1 MNERK
6 LSVGGDAT
14 GNFNLGDNVK
24 QGDVTVTS
32 GDVAAT
38 KQDLL
43 AQLAAL
49 RAELEQIGRT
59 DALSRVDDLEEETTA
74 SEVDNVG
81 GRKAFDRL
89 KNALTGVSAVT
100 GLLAGIE
107 DQVRA
112 LFT

>member
-1 MNERK
+1 MNDRK
-6 LSVGGDAT
+6 MSVGGDAT

-24 QGDVTVTS
+24 QGDVTVTPA
-32 GDVAAT
+32 VAAA

-49 RAELEQIGRT
+49 REQLAEIGRT

-74 SEVDNVG
+74 SEVDKPG

-89 KNALTGVSAVT
+89 KTALTGVSAVT

-112 LFT
+112 LFS

>member
-6 LSVGGDAT
+6 MSVGGDAT

-24 QGDVTVTS
+24 QGDVTVTPA
-32 GDVAAT
+32 DVAAT

-43 AQLAAL
+43 AQLATL
-49 RAELEQIGRT
+49 REQLAEIGRT

-74 SEVDNVG
+74 SEVDKPG

-89 KNALTGVSAVT
+89 KAALTGVSAVT

-112 LFT
+112 LFS